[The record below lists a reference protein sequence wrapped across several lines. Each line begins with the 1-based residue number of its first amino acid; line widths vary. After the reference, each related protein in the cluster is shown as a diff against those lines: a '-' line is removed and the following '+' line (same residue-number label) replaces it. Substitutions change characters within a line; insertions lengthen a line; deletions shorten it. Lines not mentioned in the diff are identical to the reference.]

1 MSAHPAPTDRPA
13 RTRLSTTVL
22 LHLLPGWV
30 AGAIYLPLGAALHRA
45 GLPPVWGLLLVTVAV
60 LLPLELALLWRA
72 GALPSLRRPRAD
84 ARLLGAAGLTLL
96 ASAVLPGL
104 AVPLEGVTRPLLP
117 LLPGWVLDPAQGL
130 AALPES
136 LRALTLAA
144 WLVVFG
150 FAGPTVE
157 EAYFR
162 GWLLGRLSPLGRAA
176 APVNAL
182 LFALYHLWQ
191 PQHVLRV
198 ALTAL
203 PLAVARLRTGR
214 LLPGV
219 IAHVTVNV
227 VAWGLLALSLAR

>member
-1 MSAHPAPTDRPA
+1 MRAHPVPS
-13 RTRLSTTVL
+13 RTPPRLSTTLL
-22 LHLLPGWV
+22 LHLLPGWL
-30 AGAIYLPLGAALHRA
+30 AGLIYLPLGAALSRA
-45 GLPPVWGLLLVTVAV
+45 GHPPVWGLLLVTVTV
-60 LLPLELALLWRA
+60 LLPLELGLLWRA
-72 GALPSLRRPRAD
+72 GALPTLRRPRLD
-84 ARLLGAAGLTLL
+84 GRLLGAAALTLL
-96 ASAVLPGL
+96 ASALLPGL
-104 AVPLEGVTRPLLP
+104 AALLEGVTRPLFA
-117 LLPGWVLDPAQGL
+117 LLPGWMLDPAQGL
-130 AALPES
+130 AALPAG

-150 FAGPTVE
+150 FVGPTVE

-176 APVNAL
+176 APVNAA

-203 PLAVARLRTGR
+203 PLAVARRRTGR

-219 IAHVTVNV
+219 IAHVGVNV
-227 VAWGLLALSLAR
+227 AAWGLLLASLVR

>member
-1 MSAHPAPTDRPA
+1 MCAPTVSNSTPP
-13 RTRLSTTVL
+13 RLSTTLL
-22 LHLLPGWV
+22 LHLLPGAV
-30 AGAIYLPLGAALHRA
+30 YLPLGAALHRA
-45 GLPPVWGLLLVTVAV
+45 GLPPVWGLLLVTVTV
-60 LLPLELALLWRA
+60 LLPLELALLRRA
-72 GALPSLRRPRAD
+72 GAWPGWRRPD

-96 ASAVLPGL
+96 ASALLPGL
-104 AVPLEGVTRPLLP
+104 ATLAQGVTRPLLP
-117 LLPGWVLDPAQGL
+117 LLPGWMLDPAQGL
-130 AALPES
+130 GDLPAG
-136 LRALTLAA
+136 LRTLTLGA

-150 FAGPTVE
+150 FAGPLVE

-162 GWLLGRLSPLGRAA
+162 GWLLGHLAPLGWAA
-176 APVNAL
+176 APVNAV

-203 PLAVARLRTGR
+203 PLAVARRRTGR

-219 IAHVTVNV
+219 VAHVGVNV